1 MRLKSVFSRWTSMAA
16 AMIAAAGLLAPASLA
31 QGRSP
36 SLAGMEG
43 GELTE
48 ANLLSGNAIVVIW
61 ASWSPRGRDI
71 VQRVNAIEKQ
81 WGSGTRVVTVNYQ
94 EERAAIESFLAGKNL
109 AAPVYLDVRGAF
121 SKKNAVTTLPG
132 VLIYKDGEL
141 AYRGKL
147 PADANALIE
156 RILG

>member
-1 MRLKSVFSRWTSMAA
+1 MRFIPVSARSASMVLVIVAVAA
-16 AMIAAAGLLAPASLA
+16 LLASPSLA
-31 QGRSP
+31 QGRP
-36 SLAGMEG
+36 PKLAGLEG

-48 ANLLSGNAIVVIW
+48 ANLLNGNAIVVVW

-71 VQRVNAIEKQ
+71 VQRVNAIKKK
-81 WGSGTRVVTVNYQ
+81 WGGRARVITVNYQ
-94 EERAAIESFLAGKNL
+94 EDRAAIESFLAGKNL
-109 AAPVYLDVRGAF
+109 AVPVFLDARGAF

-132 VLIYKDGEL
+132 VLIYKDGQL

-147 PADANALIE
+147 PPDANALIG